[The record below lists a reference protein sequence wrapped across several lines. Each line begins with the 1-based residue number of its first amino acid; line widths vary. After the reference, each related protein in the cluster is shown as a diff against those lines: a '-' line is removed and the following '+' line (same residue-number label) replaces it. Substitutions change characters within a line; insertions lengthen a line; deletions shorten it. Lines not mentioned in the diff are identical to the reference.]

1 MSPHCSAIFLQ
12 HSRSADVIAAAGNTQ
27 AATGSAA
34 SVSARAETPT
44 LTNHLT
50 INSLSATNRKTQQP
64 ATNRKT
70 QQPGKGFSF
79 PPSRDRQKRPR
90 IERNASAAPSFSLV
104 LEFEC
109 SRGHQ
114 LWKCWEAI
122 YNDDAQLEDMHR
134 PMSESSSSESL
145 PFVAVRRSWPSGIAT
160 MRCRR

>member
-64 ATNRKT
+64 
-70 QQPGKGFSF
+70 GKGFSF
-79 PPSRDRQKRPR
+79 PPSRDRPKRPR

-134 PMSESSSSESL
+134 PMSKSSSIESL
-145 PFVAVRRSWPSGIAT
+145 SFVAVRRSWPSGIAT